1 MPRGDTD
8 PSHYKAILPIYLK
21 DDSIPKNADAL
32 IIVPEKVTYAND
44 DRSIRPFI
52 LIKTDDKDHTQ
63 VSRVRKIW
71 LAMIDIKNSHIIHIN
86 E

>member
-1 MPRGDTD
+1 M
-8 PSHYKAILPIYLK
+8 
-21 DDSIPKNADAL
+21 DAL

-52 LIKTDDKDHTQ
+52 LIKTEDSDYTQ
-63 VSRVRKIW
+63 MSLVKNLWI
-71 LAMIDIKNSHIIHIN
+71 AMIDIKNSVIVHAN